1 MRFLRQMF
9 TRDESDS
16 AGDAGENLDSMAR
29 EIRGSIFALVALFF
43 FVSLVSYLPL
53 DTTQILSKNYDHVHN
68 LGGIVGALIGEAFLG
83 TVGAPGYNVVFILV
97 WLSALAFLGT
107 PFRSQRKR
115 IFGTSFLTIVS
126 ASSMQIS
133 AGVDLPEAS
142 LLQGGWLGK
151 LIGHQMQTYF
161 NTTGALLLLG
171 GIAILTLITTM
182 GLSFSKMTAVLWGA
196 DKTAEAEDTAEESA
210 DEVASAVAGATGEAA
225 RPGAAA
231 AAAVAAAAAAPAKPA
246 RKRRSKKT
254 ATGSDEN
261 TLAEALEEADEESEG
276 DSLQTPKVFEFQEII
291 PNTATIALP
300 STRLLKGSEGSAKK
314 LSRSEL
320 KENAERLEEHLL
332 SFQIT
337 GEVTDISQGP
347 VLITYEYK
355 PSAGIKLSKIAALQD
370 DLGVVMG
377 TNQLR
382 IIAPI
387 PGKTVVG
394 IEIPRPETE
403 IIPLKELL
411 VEKAFYDK
419 KLRLP
424 IAIGK
429 TTDGQP
435 VMGDLAAMPHLLVA
449 GATGSGKSVFMNSL
463 IISLLYRLDPTE
475 LRMILVDPKMLEFAA
490 FAGLPHL
497 VTDVITDNKKAINA
511 LVWACWEMDRRYA
524 LMAGNGSKN
533 IDSYNSKM
541 RGTAKLPYLVIVV
554 DELADLM
561 MSGGQEVEVSITRL
575 AQKAR
580 AAGIHLVI
588 ATQRPSAEVITG
600 LIKANIPSRI
610 SFKVPSAIDSRTI
623 LDASGA
629 QALIGKG
636 DSLMVTPG
644 IPLRRIHGTYLTE
657 EELAR
662 VVKFI
667 KDGKNFAKQFIDF
680 SGSPPGSAA

>member
-1 MRFLRQMF
+1 MF

-16 AGDAGENLDSMAR
+16 AGDGAENLDSMAR

-53 DTTQILSKNYDHVHN
+53 DTTQIFSKNYDHVHN

-83 TVGAPGYNVVFILV
+83 TFGAPGYNAVFILV

-126 ASSMQIS
+126 ASSMQIT
-133 AGVDLPEAS
+133 AGTDLPEAS

-151 LIGHQMQTYF
+151 LIGHHLQTYF

-171 GIAILTLITTM
+171 GIAIITLITTM
-182 GLSFSKMTAVLWGA
+182 GLSFSKMTAVLWGG
-196 DKTAEAEDTAEESA
+196 DKAAEALEPLEESA
-210 DEVASAVAGATGEAA
+210 EPISGVAGEAA

-231 AAAVAAAAAAPAKPA
+231 AAAVAAAAAAAPAKPV

-254 ATGSDEN
+254 DSGSDEN

-276 DSLQTPKVFEFQEII
+276 DSLQTPKVFEFKEII
-291 PNTATIALP
+291 PNSATISLP

-337 GEVTDISQGP
+337 GEVTAVSQGP

-463 IISLLYRLDPTE
+463 IISLLYRLDPSE

-511 LVWACWEMDRRYA
+511 LIWACWEMDRRYA

-533 IDSYNSKM
+533 IDSYNQKM
-541 RGTAKLPYLVIVV
+541 RGTAKLPFLVIVV

-561 MSGGQEVEVSITRL
+561 MSGGQDVEVSITRL

-667 KDGKNFAKQFIDF
+667 KDGKNFSKQFIDF

>member
-1 MRFLRQMF
+1 MF

-16 AGDAGENLDSMAR
+16 ADGGSESLDSMAR

-53 DTTQILSKNYDHVHN
+53 DTTQIFSKNYDHVHN
-68 LGGIVGALIGEAFLG
+68 LGGIVGAMIAEAFLG

-107 PFRSQRKR
+107 PFSSQRRR
-115 IFGTSFLTIVS
+115 IFGSMFLTFLS
-126 ASSMQIS
+126 ASSMQIT
-133 AGVDLPEAS
+133 AGADLPEAS

-151 LIGHQMQTYF
+151 LVGHQLQTYF

-171 GIAILTLITTM
+171 GIAVITLITTM
-182 GLSFSKMTAVLWGA
+182 GLSFSKMTAVLWSSSK
-196 DKTAEAEDTAEESA
+196 DAETEESEDA
-210 DEVASAVAGATGEAA
+210 ELAPNSSVTGETI

-246 RKRRSKKT
+246 RKRRSKK
-254 ATGSDEN
+254 AGADSDEN
-261 TLAEALEEADEESEG
+261 TLAEALEAADEESEG
-276 DSLQTPKVFEFQEII
+276 DSLQTPKVFEFKEII

-332 SFQIT
+332 SFQVT
-337 GEVTDISQGP
+337 GEVTAITQGP

-497 VTDVITDNKKAINA
+497 VTDVITDNKKAVNA

-524 LMAGNGSKN
+524 LMAANGSKN

-541 RGTAKLPYLVIVV
+541 RGDKKIPYLVIVV

-561 MSGGQEVEVSITRL
+561 MSGGQEVEISITRL

-580 AAGIHLVI
+580 AAGVHLVI

-600 LIKANIPSRI
+600 LIKANIPSRL

-644 IPLRRIHGTYLTE
+644 IPLRRIHGTFLTE

-667 KDGKNFAKQFIDF
+667 KDGKNFSKQFIDF